1 MKKSLINILKVSS
14 ALLLVVALS
23 PRAEAAEP
31 RVEAEAAWER
41 AIAACES
48 GDYTTAIEEFERIDE
63 LGYESDELYYNLAN
77 AYYKK
82 GEGNVVSGR
91 SFAGGELGRAVLNYR
106 RALMLNPTH
115 EDARYNLDITID
127 RTDDIREVPN
137 GVLAQ
142 LWHSM
147 QGAMSAN
154 GWTILSIA
162 MLFITLAL
170 VLVYMLSKSV
180 VMRKVSFFTA
190 IATLLLFITTTA
202 LALSQRSAHQSDNR
216 GVLVCENTEAVHSE
230 PNNYSK
236 VIRTHSQGVTLKL
249 LRSKGEWVEVQF
261 ADGEKG
267 WVRSV
272 SVEKI

>member
-1 MKKSLINILKVSS
+1 MKHSLINILKVSF
-14 ALLLVVALS
+14 ALLFAVAVSL
-23 PRAEAAEP
+23 RAEAAEP
-31 RVEAEAAWER
+31 RVEAKAAWER
-41 AIAACES
+41 ALAAYES
-48 GDYTTAIEEFERIDE
+48 NDYATAIEEFERIEE

-82 GEGNVVSGR
+82 GEANVVSGR

-115 EDARYNLDITID
+115 EDASYNLDIAID
-127 RTDDIREVPN
+127 RTDDIREVPD

-147 QGAMSAN
+147 QGMMSAN
-154 GWTILSIA
+154 GWTILSIV
-162 MLFITLAL
+162 MLFATLAL
-170 VLVYMLSKSV
+170 VLVYMLSKRV
-180 VMRKVSFFTA
+180 AMRKVAFFMA
-190 IATLLLFITTTA
+190 IVTLLLFVITTA

-236 VIRTHSQGVTLKL
+236 VIRTHSQGVTLTL
-249 LRSKGEWVEVQF
+249 LRSQGEWTEVQF

-272 SVEKI
+272 NVEKI

>member
-1 MKKSLINILKVSS
+1 MC
-14 ALLLVVALS
+14 AALVVVAFVAS
-23 PRAEAAEP
+23 ATVCRAAEAE
-31 RVEAEAAWER
+31 
-41 AIAACES
+41 
-48 GDYTTAIEEFERIDE
+48 TTARASWEAGIKAYNAKEYDAAIEAFEAVVAN
-63 LGYESDELYYNLAN
+63 GYASAEVYYNLAN

-115 EDARYNLDITID
+115 EDARYNLDIAID